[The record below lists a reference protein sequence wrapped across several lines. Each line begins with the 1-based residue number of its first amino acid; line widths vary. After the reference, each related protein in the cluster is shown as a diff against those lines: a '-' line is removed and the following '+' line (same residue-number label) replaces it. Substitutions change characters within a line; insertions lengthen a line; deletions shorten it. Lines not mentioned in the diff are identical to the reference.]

1 MIRHFLSVYME
12 ILRGHGLIICFST
25 LKRHLKKEKRLAS
38 SIGHL
43 HDDGQNTFRSSFH
56 VLIWQS
62 QWGFDNKSPNLH
74 KKAESWRILV
84 VVVKWR
90 HHASG
95 LLLWFSHD
103 VIKIQT
109 TWTTEWIIKLLWNL
123 AFVTPETPD
132 YCPAMAFERSG
143 CRAGCKAVTNFSWSR
158 VINTIPVAIRHFEH
172 TVTELLIS
180 NCLDISTAPWS
191 LLEETVMPRNLLLSE
206 VIHLTELCTDIV
218 TTLKPSSRKSCSWL
232 GQAFVVI
239 SMNENKAKVNSM
251 IGDRSISRSVW

>member
-1 MIRHFLSVYME
+1 MVYLS
-12 ILRGHGLIICFST
+12 ICFST
-25 LKRHLKKEKRLAS
+25 LKLQFKKELRLAS
-38 SIGHL
+38 SI
-43 HDDGQNTFRSSFH
+43 
-56 VLIWQS
+56 
-62 QWGFDNKSPNLH
+62 
-74 KKAESWRILV
+74 ALV
-84 VVVKWR
+84 FT
-90 HHASG
+90 SD
-95 LLLWFSHD
+95 L
-103 VIKIQT
+103 IKIQT
-109 TWTTEWIIKLLWNL
+109 TWTTEWITKLLWNL
-123 AFVTPETPD
+123 AFVTSEMPD

-143 CRAGCKAVTNFSWSR
+143 CRAGCKAVTSFSWSR
-158 VINTIPVAIRHFEH
+158 VINTIPVANRHFEH

-239 SMNENKAKVNSM
+239 SASMKENKAKVNIM

>member
-1 MIRHFLSVYME
+1 MIRQFLSVYRE

-25 LKRHLKKEKRLAS
+25 LKLQLKTELRLAS
-38 SIGHL
+38 SIALVFTWPH
-43 HDDGQNTFRSSFH
+43 QNSN
-56 VLIWQS
+56 
-62 QWGFDNKSPNLH
+62 DMD
-74 KKAESWRILV
+74 A
-84 VVVKWR
+84 
-90 HHASG
+90 
-95 LLLWFSHD
+95 
-103 VIKIQT
+103 
-109 TWTTEWIIKLLWNL
+109 TEWIIKLLWNL
-123 AFVTPETPD
+123 AFVTSETPD

-143 CRAGCKAVTNFSWSR
+143 CRAGCKAVTSFSWSR

-239 SMNENKAKVNSM
+239 SMNENKAKVNIM